1 MATITFFQF
10 SYQSYSIGFAD
21 WISLLTLS
29 LAPLIAHIIAGCP
42 PTSLI
47 SSNGNPR
54 WHQTICHYNPTSI
67 LWRYGL
73 IVDRRIRAKSW
84 NPLEMAAANAL
95 FWTSHGW
102 DGSEDIVLS
111 STKHCG
117 RLPRSAIVNPVSGTM
132 FKTVVTTL
140 QGTQALVVISGAL
153 TGQVF
158 GSTFNPTLGVDLV
171 FWPLSIIGLLR
182 LCSALWLTDEYYFC
196 SEKQID
202 RPVNR
207 CKVPYASSND
217 LMRKA
222 SFDGLLDLS
231 TNQSADMREQRF
243 YPPSYWPSR
252 VFRALFLSSIL
263 GIWVL
268 SILWVIPLASSDFM
282 IYFSITSFV
291 VVLFYIFF
299 TAMTA
304 VIIPFYLVRGNRST
318 IIPCIDTLWYKIYSI
333 ALMAF
338 AVTIFAIASLETRK
352 GPCGSYTSAPGRGD
366 LYGVCGNILDPNLRA
381 VEMNPQGDQSSVG
394 FGLAFHRE
402 ASLKRNI
409 TVPDPRDFWVANFSG
424 FCLGYYTNP
433 VLIQLS
439 MFLDTVA
446 EVKG

>member
-1 MATITFFQF
+1 MVTIIFDPL
-10 SYQSYSIGFAD
+10 SYQSYSIGFSD

-42 PTSLI
+42 STSLI
-47 SSNGNPR
+47 SSNENPR
-54 WHQTICHYNPTSI
+54 WHQNICHYNPTSI

-111 STKHCG
+111 STRHCG
-117 RLPRSAIVNPVSGTM
+117 RLPRSAIVNPISGTM
-132 FKTVVTTL
+132 FKTIVTTL
-140 QGTQALVVISGAL
+140 QGTQALVVLTGAL
-153 TGQVF
+153 TGQAF
-158 GSTFNPTLGVDLV
+158 GSTFNPALGVDFV

-207 CKVPYASSND
+207 YNVPPVASYD

-222 SFDGLLDLS
+222 SFDSLLDLS
-231 TNQSADMREQRF
+231 TNNATEMREQRF
-243 YPPSYWPSR
+243 HPPSYWPSR
-252 VFRALFLSSIL
+252 VFRALFLSSIF
-263 GIWVL
+263 GICVI
-268 SILWVIPLASSDFM
+268 SILWVVPLTFDSKV
-282 IYFSITSFV
+282 YFTITSFV
-291 VVLFYIFF
+291 VALFYIFF

-304 VIIPFYLVRGNRST
+304 FIFTFYLVRGDTTT

-352 GPCGSYTSAPGRGD
+352 GPCGSYTSAPGRSD
-366 LYGVCGNILDPNLRA
+366 LYGVCDHALDPNIRT
-381 VEMNPQGDQSSVG
+381 VEMNPQGDQSSIG
-394 FGLAFHRE
+394 FGLAFDQK
-402 ASLKRNI
+402 APLKDSL
-409 TVPDPRDFWVANFSG
+409 TVPDLRDFWVANFTG

-433 VLIQLS
+433 DLVQLS
-439 MFLDTVA
+439 MSLDTVVEA
-446 EVKG
+446 AG